1 MGLETLNNL
10 GVKHPFKAKY
20 DNYIGG
26 KFVPP
31 VDGKYFE
38 NISPVTGKVFCEV
51 ARSNEKDINLALDAA
66 HAAKDGWAKKS
77 PTERANILMQVAD
90 IMEKN
95 LSTIAI
101 AETIDNGKPLLYYR
115 QQYRFF
121 STAVYS
127 TANNNLRCW
136 NSNHHGLLR

>member
-51 ARSNEKDINLALDAA
+51 ARSN
-66 HAAKDGWAKKS
+66 
-77 PTERANILMQVAD
+77 
-90 IMEKN
+90 
-95 LSTIAI
+95 
-101 AETIDNGKPLLYYR
+101 
-115 QQYRFF
+115 
-121 STAVYS
+121 
-127 TANNNLRCW
+127 
-136 NSNHHGLLR
+136 

>member
-77 PTERANILMQVAD
+77 PTERANVLMQIAD
-90 IMEKN
+90 IMEKIFQR
-95 LSTIAI
+95 LRSLKRLIMVSHFV
-101 AETIDNGKPLLYYR
+101 KPPMQIFL
-115 QQYRFF
+115 
-121 STAVYS
+121 
-127 TANNNLRCW
+127 
-136 NSNHHGLLR
+136 

>member
-38 NISPVTGKVFCEV
+38 NISPVTGKVFV
-51 ARSNEKDINLALDAA
+51 KL
-66 HAAKDGWAKKS
+66 HAQTKK
-77 PTERANILMQVAD
+77 IL
-90 IMEKN
+90 
-95 LSTIAI
+95 T
-101 AETIDNGKPLLYYR
+101 
-115 QQYRFF
+115 
-121 STAVYS
+121 
-127 TANNNLRCW
+127 
-136 NSNHHGLLR
+136 

>member
-77 PTERANILMQVAD
+77 PTDRANILMQVAD
-90 IMEKN
+90 IMEKK
-95 LSTIAI
+95 S
-101 AETIDNGKPLLYYR
+101 
-115 QQYRFF
+115 F
-121 STAVYS
+121 
-127 TANNNLRCW
+127 NNCDC
-136 NSNHHGLLR
+136 